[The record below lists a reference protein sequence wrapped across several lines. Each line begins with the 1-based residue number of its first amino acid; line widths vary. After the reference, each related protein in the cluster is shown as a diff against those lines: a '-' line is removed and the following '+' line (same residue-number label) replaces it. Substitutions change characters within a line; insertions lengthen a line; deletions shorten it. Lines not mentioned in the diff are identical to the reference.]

1 MDQRTI
7 DVMDGEY
14 AAWEIV
20 TSIYIRQSRTDWVL
34 LKKKKE
40 SNGWENYRLCIL
52 GTQRK
57 RSFWLGWNP
66 TEQRFA
72 DCEDGERL
80 GKELPGLKRRLEE
93 YLSKSTES
101 LQDTAARDVRVENA
115 MEALERLRSS
125 NPFDRA
131 N

>member
-34 LKKKKE
+34 LKRKKE

-52 GTQRK
+52 GTRKK

-66 TEQRFA
+66 TEERFA
-72 DCEDGERL
+72 GDDSERL

-93 YLSKSTES
+93 YLLKSTEA
-101 LQDTAARDVRVENA
+101 LQDAAARDVRISSA
-115 MEALERLRSS
+115 REALERLRTS